1 MLPRS
6 ASILLFLNISLLTN
20 SLLLLRC
27 SLFYTLLCRYD
38 EASQFRAADMR
49 DALEGV
55 VRARDSDSTFHQGS
69 VDLAAKVLESCA
81 ELLED

>member
-1 MLPRS
+1 
-6 ASILLFLNISLLTN
+6 
-20 SLLLLRC
+20 
-27 SLFYTLLCRYD
+27 
-38 EASQFRAADMR
+38 MR